1 MITDLK
7 PYRRG
12 TVEAMK
18 FAKDKGA
25 SIVSLTDSR
34 TSPIAADADIM
45 LLAPPATPQF
55 FPSTLAM
62 AALLE
67 ALLTFMI
74 AESDDA
80 AVAEIES
87 FHRKRE
93 EHAVYWADDNK

>member
-1 MITDLK
+1 
-7 PYRRG
+7 
-12 TVEAMK
+12 MK
-18 FAKDKGA
+18 FAKEKGA

-34 TSPIAADADIM
+34 TSPIA
-45 LLAPPATPQF
+45 
-55 FPSTLAM
+55 
-62 AALLE
+62 
-67 ALLTFMI
+67 FMI

>member
-1 MITDLK
+1 MASDLSRIGDGDVLLATTYR

-18 FAKDKGA
+18 FAKEKGA

-34 TSPIAADADIM
+34 TSPIA
-45 LLAPPATPQF
+45 
-55 FPSTLAM
+55 
-62 AALLE
+62 
-67 ALLTFMI
+67 FMI